1 VEHSQMGQIL
11 AKGCTWVLMIVG
23 FFQLTQ
29 KDYGKWSL
37 SYMKSLVWAIPLTC
51 YACIY
56 MYVRVFHQPELQL
69 ALLEELYRG
78 DGARAPV

>member
-1 VEHSQMGQIL
+1 
-11 AKGCTWVLMIVG
+11 
-23 FFQLTQ
+23 
-29 KDYGKWSL
+29 
-37 SYMKSLVWAIPLTC
+37 
-51 YACIY
+51 